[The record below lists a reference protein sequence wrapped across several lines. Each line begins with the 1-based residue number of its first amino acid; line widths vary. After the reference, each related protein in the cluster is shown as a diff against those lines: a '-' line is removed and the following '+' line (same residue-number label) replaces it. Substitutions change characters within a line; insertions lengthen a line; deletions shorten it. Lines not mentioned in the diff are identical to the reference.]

1 MKINIVIRFSIRFS
15 NFKSMD
21 DKLRTNW
28 FEYRSELFY
37 LTTYRS
43 ILRNNHSNIV
53 IYLILNHGDENLY
66 EKYLSKLDIIPLFS
80 DEKDYKNLINQKIV
94 DHKKTLFLRLDSD
107 DLISNNYINTVLNK
121 IKDTSR
127 DDKINQY
134 FITPSGYFSDLI
146 NYQKYYDLVPS
157 FILFYKKTK
166 SNENIF
172 DYDHND
178 INKLNPVIIQNAK
191 WIQLIHKRNVAN
203 KLDNN
208 NEVILLL
215 IKNFIKFLLIPFN
228 SRYKIVQF
236 KSFKNS
242 FHYER
247 FVDFLDLDDWKKL
260 IYFLERVKNNE
271 KNKSIQ
277 S

>member
-21 DKLRTNW
+21 EKLRDNW

-80 DEKDYKNLINQKIV
+80 DEKNYRNLINQKIV
-94 DHKKTLFLRLDSD
+94 DHKHTLFLRLDSD
-107 DLISNNYINTVLNK
+107 DLICNNYINLVLNK
-121 IKDTSR
+121 IINISC

-178 INKLNPVIIQNAK
+178 INKLNPMIIQHAK
-191 WIQLIHKRNVAN
+191 WIQLIHKSNVAN

-236 KSFKNS
+236 KSFKTK
-242 FHYER
+242 FRYEK
-247 FVDFLDLDDWKKL
+247 FVDFLDLDDWKNL
-260 IYFLERVKNNE
+260 VYFLERVKTNE
-271 KNKSIQ
+271 KNKSI
-277 S
+277 